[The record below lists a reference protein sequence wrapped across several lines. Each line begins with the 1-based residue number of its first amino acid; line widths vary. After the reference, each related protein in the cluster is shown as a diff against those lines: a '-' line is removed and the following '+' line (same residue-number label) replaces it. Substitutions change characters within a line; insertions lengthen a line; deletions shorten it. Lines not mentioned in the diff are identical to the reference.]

1 MEIRISNYTPHP
13 VNLYKD
19 AKFDPS
25 IRKYRGGIKIG
36 TFTSV
41 GMLNATMNERTVFT
55 REDGVTFKKTMI
67 VGCDS
72 YPMNFEGTDEYI
84 IVSQLYLSAAKQMG
98 WDTSHLLTIGGAV
111 VDDAGRVIG
120 AAFLTMN

>member
-1 MEIRISNYTPHP
+1 MEIRNYTPHP
-13 VNLYKD
+13 VHIYKD
-19 AKFDPS
+19 AEFDLS
-25 IRKYRGGIKIG
+25 IRKYRGGTKIG
-36 TFTSV
+36 TFPSV
-41 GMLNATMNERTVFT
+41 GMLSAKMTEKIVST
-55 REDGVTFKKTMI
+55 REDGIVFKRTEI
-67 VGCDS
+67 VGCDE
-72 YPMNFEGTDEYI
+72 YPINFEGSDTYL

>member
-13 VNLYKD
+13 VNLYAY

-25 IRKYRGGIKIG
+25 IRKYRGGVKIG

-41 GMLNATMNERTVFT
+41 GMLNAKMEEKTVFT
-55 REDGVTFKKTMI
+55 REDGVVFKRTEI
-67 VGCDS
+67 VGCDP
-72 YPMNFEGTDEYI
+72 YPINFEGSDEYI
-84 IVSQLYLSAAKQMG
+84 IVSQLYLSAARQMG

>member
-19 AKFDPS
+19 ARFDPS
-25 IRKYRGGIKIG
+25 IRKYRGGVKIG
-36 TFTSV
+36 TFNSV
-41 GMLNATMNERTVFT
+41 GMLNASMNERTVFT
-55 REDGVTFKKTMI
+55 REDGVVFKKTMI
-67 VGCDS
+67 VGCDP

>member
-19 AKFDPS
+19 ARFDSS
-25 IRKYRGGIKIG
+25 IRKYRGGVKIG
-36 TFTSV
+36 TFSSV
-41 GMLNATMNERTVFT
+41 GMLNARMEEKTVFT
-55 REDGVTFKKTMI
+55 REDGVVFKRTEI
-67 VGCDS
+67 IGCDP
-72 YPMNFEGTDEYI
+72 YPINFEGSDEYI

>member
-25 IRKYRGGIKIG
+25 VRKYRGGIKIG
-36 TFTSV
+36 TFSSV
-41 GMLNATMNERTVFT
+41 GMLNAKMEEKTVFT
-55 REDGVTFKKTMI
+55 REDGVVFKRTEI
-67 VGCDS
+67 VGCDP
-72 YPMNFEGTDEYI
+72 YPMSFEGTDEYI

-111 VDDAGRVIG
+111 VDDAGRTIG

>member
-1 MEIRISNYTPHP
+1 MEILNYTPHP
-13 VNLYKD
+13 VHIYKD
-19 AKFDPS
+19 AEFDPS
-25 IRKYRGGIKIG
+25 IRKYRGGTKIS
-36 TFTSV
+36 TFPSV
-41 GMLNATMNERTVFT
+41 GMLSAKMAEKTVSV
-55 REDGVTFKKTMI
+55 REDGIVLKRTEI
-67 VGCDS
+67 VGCDE
-72 YPMNFEGTDEYI
+72 YPIHKLNESDTYL

>member
-13 VNLYKD
+13 VHVYAY

-25 IRKYRGGIKIG
+25 IRKYRGGTKIG
-36 TFTSV
+36 TFNSV
-41 GMLNATMNERTVFT
+41 GALFAKMAEKTVFT
-55 REDGVTFKKTMI
+55 REDGVTFKRTEI
-67 VGCDS
+67 VGCDP
-72 YPMNFEGTDEYI
+72 YPMNFDGSDEYI